1 MARHVLGHLEV
12 SELLLA
18 NARVD
23 VDAAHTH
30 VTEVLL
36 QRVQRLLRALERR
49 DNGRDGA
56 VAAEQPA
63 EAVAGGSCLLA
74 TPGRQLAQVV
84 GLAVGVVLL
93 QNCGALEV
101 VLRLAVPDEDDLG
114 AAPPPRQLLHPIL
127 QPAEEDAAR
136 PLTKEER
143 NRRAGQAG
151 AREQLG
157 GASRHRGIA
166 SAGVRRGCPS

>member
-1 MARHVLGHLEV
+1 MYNLGYRYVQDFRFVQWEAVYLEYLSNLDV
-12 SELLLA
+12 AEL
-18 NARVD
+18 
-23 VDAAHTH
+23 
-30 VTEVLL
+30 LL

-49 DNGRDGA
+49 DDGRDDA

-74 TPGRQLAQVV
+74 TQGRQLAQGV
-84 GLAVGVVLL
+84 GLAVEVVLL

-101 VLRLAVPDEDDLG
+101 VLRLAVPEEDDL
-114 AAPPPRQLLHPIL
+114 ARQPPPRQLSHPVL

-136 PLTKEER
+136 PLMEEER
-143 NRRAGQAG
+143 SRRAGQA

-157 GASRHRGIA
+157 GASRHRG
-166 SAGVRRGCPS
+166 SSE